1 MSGAPLADAFTPVP
15 QERMHSA
22 ASQWDHLVQEGRV
35 HRSLY
40 TDPSIFAAEMIKI
53 FGGTWVYLGHE
64 SEISKPNDFVS
75 RNLGLRPIILTR
87 DGSGKINALLNR
99 CAHRAATVCRQRE
112 GSARYFTCG
121 YHGWTY
127 SNSGQCV
134 SVPGDDAYGPD
145 FKIGRYDLARIAR
158 LETYRGFI
166 FGTLNRQAP
175 DLVEHLGAARLL
187 IDQWLDRYPRAE
199 VMVRSSAHRMVMRA
213 NWKLVYDN
221 AGDGYHPPF
230 SHRSLL
236 LMTARRHGPDRDMS
250 YYGTSAPDDCAMYTQ
265 SLGNGHTFI
274 DQRPEMHADS
284 AWKRQRPQPGRET
297 YEAQLRQRL
306 GDEEA
311 ARLLEVAVGSGM
323 NLNVFPNLLII
334 GNQIQVVEPLA
345 VDRVQVTWYATTLSG
360 VPEEINVLRMRTQ
373 EDFPNFGEVDDG
385 ANFEA
390 CQQGLAIPELE
401 WIDISR
407 HLHTGRERIDAQGI
421 LTGPISDDLHFRAY
435 YQEWKRL
442 MSAELESHGGIAD
455 WLS

>member
-1 MSGAPLADAFTPVP
+1 M
-15 QERMHSA
+15 
-22 ASQWDHLVQEGRV
+22 AS
-35 HRSLY
+35 
-40 TDPSIFAAEMIKI
+40 
-53 FGGTWVYLGHE
+53 
-64 SEISKPNDFVS
+64 
-75 RNLGLRPIILTR
+75 
-87 DGSGKINALLNR
+87 
-99 CAHRAATVCRQRE
+99 
-112 GSARYFTCG
+112 
-121 YHGWTY
+121 
-127 SNSGQCV
+127 
-134 SVPGDDAYGPD
+134 
-145 FKIGRYDLARIAR
+145 YDLARIAR

-166 FGTLNRQAP
+166 FGTLNREAP

-199 VMVRSSAHRMVMRA
+199 VVVRSSAHRMVMRA
-213 NWKLVYDN
+213 NWKMVYDN

-250 YYGTSAPDDCAMYTQ
+250 YYGTSDPDDCAMYTQ

-311 ARLLEVAVGSGM
+311 NRLLEVAVGSGM

-345 VDRVQVTWYATTLSG
+345 VDRVQVTWYATTLERRAGGNQRAANANAGGFSKFRRGRRLPRTSRPASRAWRFRSSSG
-360 VPEEINVLRMRTQ
+360 SISAAICTRAAERT
-373 EDFPNFGEVDDG
+373 
-385 ANFEA
+385 
-390 CQQGLAIPELE
+390 
-401 WIDISR
+401 
-407 HLHTGRERIDAQGI
+407 DAQGVV
-421 LTGPISDDLHFRAY
+421 TGPISDDLHFRAY

-442 MSAELESHGGIAD
+442 MSAELN
-455 WLS
+455 LSVG

>member
-1 MSGAPLADAFTPVP
+1 
-15 QERMHSA
+15 MHSA

-40 TDPSIFAAEMIKI
+40 TDPAIFAEEMIKI

-75 RNLGLRPIILTR
+75 RNLGRRPIILTR

-99 CAHRAATVCRQRE
+99 CSHRAATVCRLRE

-134 SVPGDDAYGPD
+134 SVPGDDAYGPG
-145 FKIGRYDLARIAR
+145 FKLGQYDLARIAR
-158 LETYRGFI
+158 LEIYRGFI
-166 FGTLNRQAP
+166 FGTLNREAP

-199 VMVRSSAHRMVMRA
+199 VVVRSSAHRMVMRA
-213 NWKLVYDN
+213 NWKMVYDN

-250 YYGTSAPDDCAMYTQ
+250 YYGTSDPDDCAMYTQ

-274 DQRPEMHADS
+274 DQRPEMHAES
-284 AWKRQRPQPGRET
+284 AWERQRPQPGRET

-311 ARLLEVAVGSGM
+311 SRLLEVAVGSGM

-345 VDRVQVTWYATTLSG
+345 VDRVQVTWYATTLTG

-390 CQQGLAIPELE
+390 CQHGLAIPELE

-407 HLHTGRERIDAQGI
+407 HLHTGRERLDAQGV

-442 MSAELESHGGIAD
+442 MSAELNLTVG
-455 WLS
+455 